1 MDSHM
6 KGSKVLCF
14 RWHPL
19 PIPAAALA
27 LTQGSSIASHLLR
40 PHMATLPIWHGQHDG
55 FATRERKPLC
65 FLAFCSACYKAS
77 AWLVIV
83 QATVAGRAV
92 VRVKQ
97 RLTIFFGAVACASFG
112 ISRKHSRHLKMI
124 VLADSNIMTK
134 FKFI

>member
-1 MDSHM
+1 M
-6 KGSKVLCF
+6 
-14 RWHPL
+14 
-19 PIPAAALA
+19 IPM
-27 LTQGSSIASHLLR
+27 ASPAHSCCRLGAHSGKLDR
-40 PHMATLPIWHGQHDG
+40 FASASAHMATLPIWHGQHDG

-83 QATVAGRAV
+83 QATVAGRAA